1 MRSFF
6 RKYTYHEI
14 ETDLN
19 YVQNV
24 LSSNMYVFV
33 DLIFISLI
41 ISFFMAIFFESILF
55 GVIVFICCYLFFVA
69 IYCLLLKWIKDP
81 PEDEL

>member
-41 ISFFMAIFFESILF
+41 ISFFMAIFFDSILF
-55 GVIVFICCYLFFVA
+55 GVIIFICCYLFFVS

-81 PEDEL
+81 PDDF

>member
-14 ETDLN
+14 ETELN

-55 GVIVFICCYLFFVA
+55 GIIIFVCSYLFFVA
-69 IYCLLLKWIKDP
+69 IYCLLLKLIKDSP
-81 PEDEL
+81 DDL